1 MQIVLVAQDG
11 KKPLLRE
18 WATRHRRTLAGHDL
32 TATAGTARVLVEL
45 GFTVRALASGP
56 IGGDLHAAHIVAT
69 EQPGACIFFRD
80 PMTWPAH
87 DADVAALVRLAI
99 LHNVALAQNEQT
111 ADAVL
116 AAHVGPPALD
126 DHAPVASHSL
136 RAGRPEAQPTPV

>member
-11 KKPLLRE
+11 KKPLLRH
-18 WATRHRRTLAGHDL
+18 WASRHQHTLEHHGL
-32 TATAGTARVLVEL
+32 TATGGTARILAEL
-45 GFTVRALASGP
+45 GLSVRALASGP

-99 LHNVALAQNEQT
+99 LHDVPLAQNERT

-116 AAHVGPPALD
+116 AAHTHRPAL
-126 DHAPVASHSL
+126 HTQLLVT
-136 RAGRPEAQPTPV
+136 TPSSVD